1 MFVFCEKIS
10 IFIQCLLKGEASP
23 NSRRAVSASHLLQ
36 VKALLKG
43 ASIEISA
50 TNEDDIDEEKIL
62 EKLRKIISTIGFTKQ
77 VKDDSTP
84 SPVEEKAKS
93 FVPSPV
99 RSPIKIP
106 TPAPLSPPPEK
117 VVEKP
122 KSPQKIVSPFLNPQV
137 SNTQDAQKSHN
148 GTNGNGNAET
158 GSGPSHVNKIR
169 AMFSQQTSSDGSSS
183 NGDSLTKKQP
193 PAKPIRNSIA
203 RKMEEQ
209 KAIFEKSMLN
219 EPVKSTT
226 KQEDILREI
235 QAAKQQAA
243 KEEEKDETPPVESQ
257 QITYQ
262 KVDEQKLEEE
272 RCIRELEEQ
281 QQQDVTHVIHDEVPN
296 ENGKNLISFNE
307 CV

>member
-1 MFVFCEKIS
+1 MFVS
-10 IFIQCLLKGEASP
+10 KGEASP

-36 VKALLKG
+36 VKGLLKG

-62 EKLRKIISTIGFTKQ
+62 EKLRKIISTIGFTKA
-77 VKDDSTP
+77 VKEDKTP
-84 SPVEEKAKS
+84 SPIEEKEKS
-93 FVPSPV
+93 FVVSPV

-106 TPAPLSPPPEK
+106 SPAPMSPPPEK

-122 KSPQKIVSPFLNPQV
+122 KSPQKIISPFLNPPT
-137 SNTQDAQKSHN
+137 SKAPEPQKAH
-148 GTNGNGNAET
+148 NGNGTSNGAET
-158 GSGPSHVNKIR
+158 GGGPSHVNKIR
-169 AMFSQQTSSDGSSS
+169 AMFSQQTSADDSST

-243 KEEEKDETPPVESQ
+243 KEQEKEPTPVIQ
-257 QITYQ
+257 NQTYQ
-262 KVDEQKLEEE
+262 KQEEQKLEEE
-272 RCIRELEEQ
+272 RCIRELEQ
-281 QQQDVTHVIHDEVPN
+281 QEFDPVEETAIHDEVPN
-296 ENGKNLISFNE
+296 ENGK
-307 CV
+307 